1 MCPIC
6 TGVNLVE
13 WPERLGTSLPPER
26 LEISIEPQEKPIP
39 FRKLDA
45 SQERERFVEDE
56 SEEREEEDDG
66 GEFVDDRCR
75 AMQLAGY
82 GPRWQAIVEELRPI
96 FGQ

>member
-1 MCPIC
+1 M
-6 TGVNLVE
+6 NLVE

-26 LEISIEPQEKPIP
+26 LEISIEPQEKLTP
-39 FRKLDA
+39 FIKLDA
-45 SQERERFVEDE
+45 SQERERIVED
-56 SEEREEEDDG
+56 EREEEEEEADG

-75 AMQLAGY
+75 AMRLTGY

>member
-1 MCPIC
+1 MCPFC
-6 TGVNLVE
+6 LGVNLVE

-26 LEISIEPQEKPIP
+26 LEISIEPQEKSIHLK
-39 FRKLDA
+39 KLDA

-75 AMQLAGY
+75 TMQLAGY